1 MLDLNK
7 VYQKETVMKI
17 DVAAIKHNVEV
28 LKTKTSS
35 IIIAVIK
42 ENGYGMG
49 LQQAYEIMV
58 KSGLDYFAVTNA
70 AEALALREMGSA
82 YPILLMSPY
91 QQQELVE
98 TLIEADITLM
108 CNSVEQLELFQK
120 IKQEKGLIAKVHL
133 VVETGMG
140 RYGFRY
146 NNLPDFTPYLEA
158 IKIDGCYS
166 HFNNHPKHYQN
177 QINHFSQA
185 LAKLAAQ
192 GIKPEITHLSNSAA
206 LLSVGDAG
214 FTAVRIGSALL
225 GKAARG
231 GQVLQTAVWMEAP
244 VAQVVELPKGASVG
258 YNATYHLKRDSR
270 LGLVRAGHGDGLF
283 LGYADAKD
291 PSLIHR
297 ILHDIREKLQPSRYQ
312 IYGIIQGKQVPV
324 VGSSG
329 IAHVMLD
336 LTGTNFKEQDTVRFN
351 CNPLLVHPAVP
362 KEFINQLD

>member
-17 DVAAIKHNVEV
+17 DAAAIKHNVEV

-58 KSGLDYFAVTNA
+58 KSGLNYFAVTNA
-70 AEALALREMGSA
+70 AEALALRKMGCT

-91 QQQELVE
+91 LEQDLVE
-98 TLIEADITLM
+98 KLIENKITLM
-108 CNSVEQLELFQK
+108 CNSVEQLELFKK
-120 IKQEKGLIAKVHL
+120 IKQEKSLTAAVHL
-133 VVETGMG
+133 VIETGMG

-146 NNLPDFTPYLEA
+146 NQIPDLTSYLA
-158 IKIDGCYS
+158 AVKIDGAYS
-166 HFNNHPKHYQN
+166 HFNNHPKHYQS
-177 QINHFSQA
+177 QIQRFQKA
-185 LAKLAAQ
+185 LEALNSQ

-206 LLSVGDAG
+206 LLTIGDAG

-244 VAQVVELPKGASVG
+244 ICQVVNLPKGASVG

-283 LGYADAKD
+283 LSYADAKD

-297 ILHDIREKLQPSRYQ
+297 ILHDIREKLQPERYQ
-312 IYGIIQGKQVPV
+312 INGIIKGKQVPV

-336 LTGTNFKEQDTVRFN
+336 LTGTEFGEQDIVRFN
-351 CNPLLVHPAVP
+351 SNPLLVHPAVP
-362 KEFINQLD
+362 KEFINLLD